1 MTDESTP
8 TPARTRTAFHR
19 TTAGVFIISLAL
31 MVVAGL
37 ENGPAPW
44 APFYVVYVALA
55 IGLPLAWK
63 TYRFGPVRNV
73 PWWMWLGAPVTAILL
88 QAVGSVIVNVIY
100 QRIVIALG
108 GPERMNDPI
117 VSVPAMFDAMYKVAA
132 SRLGMSAHAVKV
144 AYLSF
149 IVAWS
154 GLGEELY
161 FRGYVQGTLRE
172 RKGARY
178 AIVTATLLF
187 AVRHYMQMGLLLP
200 KYPLF
205 SATAWMAMAIPV
217 GLVLGL
223 FYEKTKSLW
232 IPVVIH
238 YLFNIVPFLLG

>member
-1 MTDESTP
+1 MDATK
-8 TPARTRTAFHR
+8 TPATEKIPFHQ
-19 TTAGVFIISLAL
+19 TTAGVLTISFAL

-55 IGLPLAWK
+55 VGLPLAWK
-63 TYRFGPVRNV
+63 TYRFGPVRAV
-73 PWWMWLGAPVTAILL
+73 PWWLWASAPVIAILL
-88 QAVGSVIVNVIY
+88 QAVASVIVNVVY

-108 GPERMNDPI
+108 GPERMDDPI
-117 VSVPAMFDAMYKVAA
+117 VSVPAMFNAMYDVAA
-132 SRLGMSAHAVKV
+132 SRLGISAHAVKV

-149 IVAWS
+149 LVAWA

-161 FRGYVQGTLRE
+161 FRGYVQGTLRA

-178 AIVTATLLF
+178 AIVTGAVLF
-187 AVRHYMQMGLLLP
+187 AIRHYMQMVLLFP
-200 KYPLF
+200 KYPVF
-205 SATAWMAMAIPV
+205 AATAWVAMAFPV

-223 FYEKTKSLW
+223 TYEKTKSLW
-232 IPVVIH
+232 IPVAIH